1 MGPRPESRGTVIS
14 SDTYRTMFQMLAC
27 PASLKT
33 GKRDWVTLAFLLLAF
48 LLPSSGFVGVLA
60 AFSSEAEVEFSGEE
74 EVEECLVVVQRDKSG
89 RRSARPKRHTQSR
102 VVVSRTHHSD
112 VSHERV
118 MSGHRLSNGLMAPIR
133 C

>member
-1 MGPRPESRGTVIS
+1 
-14 SDTYRTMFQMLAC
+14 MFEMLAC

-48 LLPSSGFVGVLA
+48 LLPSPGFVGVLT

-74 EVEECLVVVQRDKSG
+74 EVEECLVLVQRDKSG
-89 RRSARPKRHTQSR
+89 RRSSRSKRHGQSR
-102 VVVSRTHHSD
+102 IAVSRTHHSD
-112 VSHERV
+112 VSNERV
-118 MSGHRLSNGLMAPIR
+118 ISGHRISNGMMAPIR